1 MRKVKL
7 GSLFADRV
15 TSIDP
20 RSFPDETFELWS
32 IPASDVGKPEI
43 ELGSSIG
50 STKKCV
56 KPNDVMLS
64 KIVPHIRRAVVVT
77 KNRQTRQI
85 ASSEWI
91 IFRSPEFWPA
101 YLRHLL
107 VSDSFHK
114 QFMNTTAGVG
124 GSLVRA
130 RPNAVAKIEISLPSL
145 DEQRGIAAILDQA
158 DDLRR
163 KRRLALERL
172 DALREA
178 RYRSLATEPGADIW
192 PRLTVNEIAETI
204 RTGPFGSQ
212 LLHSEFVDDGIAV
225 LGIDNTVNNEFSWS
239 QRRYIS
245 EGKYRELV
253 RYTVRPGD
261 VLITIMGT
269 CGRCAIVPNNIP
281 RAINTKHLCCIRL
294 DPLKC
299 LPEFLH
305 AAFIYDL
312 DLLAQLGVRER
323 GAVMPGLN
331 MQLIKETSFR
341 VPPIDVQTRLTTE
354 LKQIKALELIQRQQL
369 DQLNALFASLQHK
382 AFAGELV
389 SPIAT
394 ETLASMKQ
402 KTTALAV

>member
-1 MRKVKL
+1 
-7 GSLFADRV
+7 
-15 TSIDP
+15 
-20 RSFPDETFELWS
+20 
-32 IPASDVGKPEI
+32 
-43 ELGSSIG
+43 
-50 STKKCV
+50 
-56 KPNDVMLS
+56 
-64 KIVPHIRRAVVVT
+64 
-77 KNRQTRQI
+77 
-85 ASSEWI
+85 
-91 IFRSPEFWPA
+91 
-101 YLRHLL
+101 
-107 VSDSFHK
+107 
-114 QFMNTTAGVG
+114 MNTTAGVG